1 MLDWKPFF
9 LAYLRSRSRLFV
21 YLISLTSLLLLFQF
35 LFASLGIYFSL
46 LFPAML
52 LCNHLIFHLGYIGGD
67 AGLSSGTSLW

>member
-35 LFASLGIYFSL
+35 FICQFGNL
-46 LFPAML
+46 LFSTFSCYVAL
-52 LCNHLIFHLGYIGGD
+52 
-67 AGLSSGTSLW
+67 